1 MLAVVSMALV
11 SCGGGST
18 GVMTPQTTKI
28 SGDLGN
34 EFEVVDKPAKL
45 SKTGIFNVWTIE
57 LKSLTDDHSGDYFV
71 ERVPVGTITADGYT
85 HEHVG
90 FGLETYDKD
99 GNLVAKRSAAEGGM
113 GYCQSLLFH
122 NGKRF
127 KGCMKPERTNRYR
140 ALCEIGGKLCIVDCA
155 RSLPFGHFMDGLEKL
170 GVKNA
175 LYCDMGR
182 GWNYSWY
189 RKDDGKVKE
198 LFTTPG
204 QYTTNWIAFY
214 D

>member
-1 MLAVVSMALV
+1 MKKLALIMLAVVSMALV

-113 GYCQSLLFH
+113 GGVYSS
-122 NGKRF
+122 
-127 KGCMKPERTNRYR
+127 ED
-140 ALCEIGGKLCIVDCA
+140 I
-155 RSLPFGHFMDGLEKL
+155 MDLMRLKEGET
-170 GVKNA
+170 GFI
-175 LYCDMGR
+175 R
-182 GWNYSWY
+182 WSS
-189 RKDDGKVKE
+189 KDDEETLKGLTFKISSIV
-198 LFTTPG
+198 TTD
-204 QYTTNWIAFY
+204 NR
-214 D
+214 